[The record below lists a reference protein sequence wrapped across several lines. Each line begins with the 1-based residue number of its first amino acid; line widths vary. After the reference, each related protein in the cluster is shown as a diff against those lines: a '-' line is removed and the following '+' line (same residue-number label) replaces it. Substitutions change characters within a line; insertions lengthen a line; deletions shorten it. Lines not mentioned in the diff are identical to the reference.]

1 MTTLQ
6 EIIKEMEEDLKKQEL
21 LKNEAT
27 NNNDLNYHQGRIRSL
42 QNHLPKLKSL
52 LSEQGNE
59 RKDEEINFSEIIKNI
74 PLKTRIKVA
83 TEMAFI
89 ELITEL
95 GYRENKA
102 WTESESDTHV
112 KLCNEAKKHT
122 EHTLEIFYEWEKD
135 GRPSQPTTQR
145 DEEKKNEP
153 TEEGCNYHGVFS
165 YVDNPSGETRCS
177 ECHKPII

>member
-59 RKDEEINFSEIIKNI
+59 RKDDGLFNI
-74 PLKTRIKVA
+74 GDRVKV
-83 TEMAFI
+83 I
-89 ELITEL
+89 
-95 GYRENKA
+95 
-102 WTESESDTHV
+102 
-112 KLCNEAKKHT
+112 AKKNLHGF
-122 EHTLEIFYEWEKD
+122 EIGETITIEAVNFNANGTFINYTATNGKTTWKIRPDELHLL
-135 GRPSQPTTQR
+135 PSQSTTQR

-153 TEEGCNYHGVFS
+153 TEKKGVD
-165 YVDNPSGETRCS
+165 VCLQCGW
-177 ECHKPII
+177 PIDHDGHYQNCKD